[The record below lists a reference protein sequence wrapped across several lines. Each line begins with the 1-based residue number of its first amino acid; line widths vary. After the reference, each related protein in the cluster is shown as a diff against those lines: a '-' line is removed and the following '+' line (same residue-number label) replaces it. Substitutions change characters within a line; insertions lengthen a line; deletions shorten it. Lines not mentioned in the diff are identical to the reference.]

1 MRVVTNSIDAS
12 RAKTTHVLL
21 RNNSVPVGCVRA
33 SRVVDLSKSTLHV
46 ENTDMRAMPPSEVYP
61 PGSNSGSRPER
72 TLIPV
77 SPRRLTVSE
86 RSTFSRAE
94 YREAFD
100 AYVESAHEVPNAGAL
115 IARQALQAGSSLS
128 DFMENVVSTVTEA
141 LRSAGEPAQADRVLD
156 ATGSFVRDSLSPF
169 AEELQAALDSNQ
181 GLRSQN
187 DRMEERVRRIAHEIH
202 DSSAQF
208 LASVHAELH
217 RAQESAPAEIAPR
230 LARIHTLLNQVESD
244 LHRFS
249 HELRPTILDDLG
261 LVPALHE
268 LSRSVGRENGM
279 VIAVE
284 GPPDGR
290 YSPAVEIALY
300 RTVQDALSG
309 AEKYGRA
316 KRVRVSVEKSG
327 DEIRCSISEDGPG
340 RKAASRSSWME
351 QGPGLIGIRERLAA
365 LGGTLACESRADG
378 RGSRLVASIPLEVR
392 HVASRFSR

>member
-1 MRVVTNSIDAS
+1 M
-12 RAKTTHVLL
+12 
-21 RNNSVPVGCVRA
+21 
-33 SRVVDLSKSTLHV
+33 
-46 ENTDMRAMPPSEVYP
+46 
-61 PGSNSGSRPER
+61 
-72 TLIPV
+72 
-77 SPRRLTVSE
+77 SE

-100 AYVESAHEVPNAGAL
+100 AYVESAHEVPHAGAL
-115 IARQALQAGSSLS
+115 IARQALQAGASLS
-128 DFMENVVSTVTEA
+128 DFVENVMSTVTDA
-141 LRSAGEPAQADRVLD
+141 LRSTPEPVQAERMLN
-156 ATGSFVRDSLSPF
+156 ATGSFVRDSLSPYD
-169 AEELQAALDSNQ
+169 EEWQVALEANRGLLQQ
-181 GLRSQN
+181 I
-187 DRMEERVRRIAHEIH
+187 DRMEERVRKIAHEIH

-208 LASVHAELH
+208 LASVHTELH
-217 RAQESAPAEIAPR
+217 RAAEIAPAEIAPR
-230 LARIHTLLNQVESD
+230 LARVHTLLNQVESD

-284 GPPDGR
+284 GPPDNR

-309 AEKYGRA
+309 AEKYGRM
-316 KRVRVSVEKSG
+316 KRVRVKVVTSDS
-327 DEIRCSISEDGPG
+327 EIRCFISDDGPG
-340 RKAASRSSWME
+340 RSKSASRSSWME
-351 QGPGLIGIRERLAA
+351 QGPGLIGIRERLAT
-365 LGGTLACESRADG
+365 LGGTLSCESSADG

>member
-1 MRVVTNSIDAS
+1 M
-12 RAKTTHVLL
+12 
-21 RNNSVPVGCVRA
+21 
-33 SRVVDLSKSTLHV
+33 
-46 ENTDMRAMPPSEVYP
+46 
-61 PGSNSGSRPER
+61 
-72 TLIPV
+72 IPV

-100 AYVESAHEVPNAGAL
+100 AYVESAHEVPHAGAL

-128 DFMENVVSTVTEA
+128 DFMEDVVSTVTDA
-141 LRSAGEPAQADRVLD
+141 LRGAGAPAQTDRVLD
-156 ATGSFVRDSLSPF
+156 ATGSFVRDSLSPY
-169 AEELQAALDSNQ
+169 AEEWQAALDTNR
-181 GLRSQN
+181 GLRRQN

-208 LASVHAELH
+208 LASVHSELH
-217 RAQESAPAEIAPR
+217 RATQGAPAEIAPR

-268 LSRSVGRENGM
+268 LSRSVGRDNGM

-284 GPPDGR
+284 GSPDGR
-290 YSPAVEIALY
+290 YSPAVELALY
-300 RTVQDALSG
+300 RTVQDVVSG
-309 AEKYGRA
+309 AEKYGGAQRI
-316 KRVRVSVEKSG
+316 RVKIDTSEN
-327 DEIRCSISEDGPG
+327 EIRCSIFEDGPG
-340 RKAASRSSWME
+340 KSKTASRSSWME
-351 QGPGLIGIRERLAA
+351 QGPGLIGIRERLAP

-392 HVASRFSR
+392 YVASRFGR

>member
-1 MRVVTNSIDAS
+1 MN
-12 RAKTTHVLL
+12 
-21 RNNSVPVGCVRA
+21 
-33 SRVVDLSKSTLHV
+33 
-46 ENTDMRAMPPSEVYP
+46 
-61 PGSNSGSRPER
+61 
-72 TLIPV
+72 
-77 SPRRLTVSE
+77 E

-100 AYVESAHEVPNAGAL
+100 AYVESAHEVPHAGAL
-115 IARQALQAGSSLS
+115 IARQALEAGAPLS
-128 DFMENVVSTVTEA
+128 DFVENVMSTVTDA
-141 LRSAGEPAQADRVLD
+141 LRSAGEPARAERMLN
-156 ATGSFVRDSLSPF
+156 ATGSFVCDSLAPY
-169 AEELQAALDSNQ
+169 AEEWQAAVESNR
-181 GLRSQN
+181 GLRQQN
-187 DRMEERVRRIAHEIH
+187 DRLEERVRKIAHEMH
-202 DSSAQF
+202 DSSSQF

-217 RAQESAPAEIAPR
+217 RAAENASPEIAPR
-230 LARIHTLLNQVESD
+230 LARIHALLNQVESD

-279 VIAVE
+279 VVAVE

-290 YSPAVEIALY
+290 HSPAVEIALY

-309 AEKYGRA
+309 AEKYGRS
-316 KRVRVSVEKSG
+316 KRVRVKVETS
-327 DEIRCSISEDGPG
+327 DSEIRCFITDDGPG

-365 LGGTLACESRADG
+365 LGGTLACESSADG

>member
-1 MRVVTNSIDAS
+1 MLATRF
-12 RAKTTHVLL
+12 
-21 RNNSVPVGCVRA
+21 
-33 SRVVDLSKSTLHV
+33 
-46 ENTDMRAMPPSEVYP
+46 SEAYP
-61 PGSNSGSRPER
+61 PFVISGSRPER
-72 TLIPV
+72 TLVPV

-100 AYVESAHEVPNAGAL
+100 AYVESAHEVPHAGAL
-115 IARQALQAGSSLS
+115 IARQALQAGASLP
-128 DFMENVVSTVTEA
+128 DFMENVVSAVTEA
-141 LRSAGEPAQADRVLD
+141 LRSAGEPARADRVLE

-169 AEELQAALDSNQ
+169 AEEWKAALESNR

-187 DRMEERVRRIAHEIH
+187 DRLEERVRRIAHEIH

-217 RAQESAPAEIAPR
+217 RANEVAPAEIAPR

-290 YSPAVEIALY
+290 YSPAVELALY

-316 KRVRVSVEKSG
+316 RRVRVKVETSEN
-327 DEIRCSISEDGPG
+327 EIRCSISDDGPG
-340 RKAASRSSWME
+340 KSKTVSRSSWME

-392 HVASRFSR
+392 HVASRFGR

>member
-1 MRVVTNSIDAS
+1 M
-12 RAKTTHVLL
+12 
-21 RNNSVPVGCVRA
+21 
-33 SRVVDLSKSTLHV
+33 
-46 ENTDMRAMPPSEVYP
+46 
-61 PGSNSGSRPER
+61 
-72 TLIPV
+72 
-77 SPRRLTVSE
+77 SE

-128 DFMENVVSTVTEA
+128 EFMEDVVSTVTEA
-141 LRSAGEPAQADRVLD
+141 LRSAGEPAQTDRVLD
-156 ATGSFVRDSLSPF
+156 ATGLFVRDSLSPF

-316 KRVRVSVEKSG
+316 KRVRVSVEKSE

>member
-1 MRVVTNSIDAS
+1 M
-12 RAKTTHVLL
+12 
-21 RNNSVPVGCVRA
+21 
-33 SRVVDLSKSTLHV
+33 
-46 ENTDMRAMPPSEVYP
+46 
-61 PGSNSGSRPER
+61 
-72 TLIPV
+72 
-77 SPRRLTVSE
+77 SE

-100 AYVESAHEVPNAGAL
+100 AYVESAHEVPHAGAL
-115 IARQALQAGSSLS
+115 IARQALEAGAPLS
-128 DFMENVVSTVTEA
+128 DFVENVMSTVTDA
-141 LRSAGEPAQADRVLD
+141 LRGAGEPARTERMLN
-156 ATGSFVRDSLSPF
+156 ATGSFVCDSLAPY
-169 AEELQAALDSNQ
+169 AEEWQAALESNR
-181 GLRSQN
+181 GLRLQN
-187 DRMEERVRRIAHEIH
+187 DRLEERVRKIAHEIH

-217 RAQESAPAEIAPR
+217 RAAENAPAEIAPR

-279 VIAVE
+279 VVAVE

-290 YSPAVEIALY
+290 HSPAVEIALY

-309 AEKYGRA
+309 AEKYGRS
-316 KRVRVSVEKSG
+316 KRVRVKVVTS
-327 DEIRCSISEDGPG
+327 DREIRCFITDDGPG
-340 RKAASRSSWME
+340 TSKAASRSSWME
-351 QGPGLIGIRERLAA
+351 QGPGLIGIRERLAT
-365 LGGTLACESRADG
+365 LGGTLSCESSADG
-378 RGSRLVASIPLEVR
+378 RGSRLVGSIPLEVQ